1 MLNIE
6 GFSAFFVCLYVNKT
20 KTENV
25 NSRINKVETTNTSQY
40 MKTKFIS
47 LSIALLMGVSAWAQV
62 PTVSIYEDCSKN
74 GKVEDIRPTTEPEN
88 VQAVDL
94 GLPSGIKWASCNIGA
109 EKPEDSGNYYAWGE
123 VLPKDYYSWATYK
136 YANGNGN
143 KFTKYCNNASYGDNG
158 FTDNK
163 TTLAPEDDA
172 AQVSWGGSWR
182 MPTDAEWAELIAN
195 CTWTWTTQNG
205 INGYQVTGKTNSN
218 SIFLPA
224 AGFRYGTNLRNV
236 GTYGYYWSSS
246 LYESRPSCAWRLSF
260 GSGDVGKG
268 NSDRSDGQSIRP
280 VCP

>member
-1 MLNIE
+1 
-6 GFSAFFVCLYVNKT
+6 
-20 KTENV
+20 
-25 NSRINKVETTNTSQY
+25 

-62 PTVSIYEDCSKN
+62 PTISIYEDCSKN
-74 GKVEDIRPTTEPEN
+74 GKAEDIRPTTGPEN

-123 VLPKDYYSWATYK
+123 VLPKENYSWATYK

-143 KFTKYCNNASYGDNG
+143 KFTKYCNNASFGDNG

-163 TTLAPEDDA
+163 TTLDTDDDA
-172 AQVSWGGSWR
+172 ARANWGGSWR

-224 AGFRYGTNLRNV
+224 AGIRYVTDLSDV
-236 GTYGYYWSSS
+236 GDYGNYWSSS
-246 LYESRPSCAWRLSF
+246 LDEYGPYDAWYLYF
-260 GSGDVGKG
+260 D
-268 NSDRSDGQSIRP
+268 SDGVGRYSCSRYYGQSVRP